1 MSAIRGLYGI
11 VDVSGNPGLDELTLG
26 RAWLAAGVSVL
37 QLRMKAA
44 SDDAMR
50 SVLVELVP
58 RCAAAGCLLIVND
71 RVHLAAEHPGVGVHL
86 GQDDGDPREVR
97 RLLGPDRLIGWSTH
111 TLEQVR
117 LAPSLGVDYVGY
129 GPVFSAAAK
138 HRATGDTR
146 TPMAARG
153 LAALSEA
160 VAAATLPV
168 VAIGGIDATR
178 LPFVLATGVQSVAMI
193 SAVSQAEDPRR
204 AAVELA
210 AACR

>member
-1 MSAIRGLYGI
+1 MSPIRGLYGI
-11 VDVSGNPGLDELTLG
+11 VDVSGNPALDELTLA

-50 SVLVELVP
+50 AVLRELAP
-58 RCAAAGCLLIVND
+58 RCVAAECALLVND
-71 RVHLAAEHPGVGVHL
+71 RVHLAVEHPGVGVHL
-86 GQDDGDPREVR
+86 GQDDGDPQEAR
-97 RLLGPDRLIGWSTH
+97 RVLGPDRVIGWSTH
-111 TLEQVR
+111 TVEQVR
-117 LAPSLGVDYVGY
+117 RAPSLGVDYIGY

-138 HRATGDTR
+138 HRAAGDTR

-153 LAALSEA
+153 LAALSGA
-160 VAAATLPV
+160 VAEATLPV